1 MREFWTNKCS
11 IMLSRVLTVVLT
23 AAIASGLVFI
33 PRITDWYCGITVG
46 HGFID
51 GDFRLPM
58 TVILYVT
65 TVLGLAAAVSL
76 YILLD
81 GISKEQVFTAKN
93 TRCLRV
99 ISRACL
105 LAAAA
110 FAVLGLWRFIFLAFA
125 FLGAFLGIVMRVLK
139 NVFAAAVELKEEN
152 DYTV

>member
-1 MREFWTNKCS
+1 MWTKKCS
-11 IMLSRVLTVVLT
+11 IMLSAVLTVLLT

-33 PRITDWYCGITVG
+33 PRITDWYSGITVG
-46 HGFID
+46 HGFIG
-51 GDFRLPM
+51 GDFKLPM

-65 TVLGLAAAVSL
+65 TLFGLSAAGALLVLLRS
-76 YILLD
+76 
-81 GISKEQVFTAKN
+81 ISRGEVFTGRN
-93 TRCLRV
+93 TLCLRV
-99 ISRACL
+99 ISWACL

-110 FAVLGLWRFIFLAFA
+110 FAVLGLWRFIFFAIA

>member
-1 MREFWTNKCS
+1 
-11 IMLSRVLTVVLT
+11 MLSRILTAVLT
-23 AAIASGLVFI
+23 AALASGLLFI
-33 PRITDWYCGITVG
+33 PKITDWYCGITVG

-51 GDFRLPM
+51 GGLRIPM
-58 TVILYVT
+58 TAILYVT
-65 TVLGLAAAVSL
+65 TVFGLTAAAAL
-76 YILLD
+76 ILLLNS
-81 GISKEQVFTAKN
+81 ISRGDVFTPRN
-93 TRCLRV
+93 TLCLRV
-99 ISRACL
+99 ISWACL